1 MSGTHSAEDSG
12 RYVVTIFKRLRIM
25 TGGTALA
32 HNLVLP
38 FSQDGWTATDL
49 AAGRQYAVDQGWIE
63 VGKEEKFFKLTEAGF
78 AQYPA
83 VAE

>member
-1 MSGTHSAEDSG
+1 MAEAHSAEDSA
-12 RYVVTIFKRLRIM
+12 RYVITIFKRLRIM

-32 HNLVLP
+32 HNLELP
-38 FSQDGWTATDL
+38 FSQDGWNAADL
-49 AAGRQYAVDQGWIE
+49 VAGKQYAVEQGWIE

-78 AQYPA
+78 ALFAA